1 VPDSSGGPGA
11 RIAPVTRA
19 EADEHQTALFDQI
32 GPGEPL
38 HLFGT
43 LAHHSKL
50 LRAWLPFGGRLLFGG
65 TIAAR
70 ERELTILRTS
80 ARCGSDYEWGQHVG
94 IARAAGLVDA
104 AIIACAATEPGD
116 PLDEADRALLRGVDE
131 LVDDHVL
138 SDGSWAALAARY
150 DDAGMIEFTMLVGHY
165 AMVAGLLRSARVE
178 PDGPLPTIGS
188 V

>member
-1 VPDSSGGPGA
+1 MADSPEASRA

-19 EADEHQTALFDQI
+19 EADDHQRALFDQI

-50 LRAWLPFGGRLLFGG
+50 FKAWLPFGGRLLFGG
-65 TIAAR
+65 GIADR

-94 IARAAGLVDA
+94 IARSAGLDDA
-104 AIIACAATEPGD
+104 AILACAAEQPGD
-116 PLDEADRALLRGVDE
+116 PLGDADLDLLRGVDE

-138 SDGSWAALAARY
+138 SDRSWAALAARY

-165 AMVAGLLRSARVE
+165 AMLAGLLRSARVE